1 MFNWAN
7 THQQISADPPVPWTQ
22 PEGLKPILKKPNRTR
37 DVVID
42 AYSHPEWR
50 TDPRRRDAPFR
61 RHFDLYSVGC
71 VLLELGLWE
80 TLDQL
85 EGRDIAL
92 RAPLVSEFR
101 EGMVDKSEVYRD
113 YEVLERAAK
122 RLDV

>member
-1 MFNWAN
+1 
-7 THQQISADPPVPWTQ
+7 
-22 PEGLKPILKKPNRTR
+22 
-37 DVVID
+37 
-42 AYSHPEWR
+42 
-50 TDPRRRDAPFR
+50 
-61 RHFDLYSVGC
+61 

-85 EGRDIAL
+85 EGKDIAL